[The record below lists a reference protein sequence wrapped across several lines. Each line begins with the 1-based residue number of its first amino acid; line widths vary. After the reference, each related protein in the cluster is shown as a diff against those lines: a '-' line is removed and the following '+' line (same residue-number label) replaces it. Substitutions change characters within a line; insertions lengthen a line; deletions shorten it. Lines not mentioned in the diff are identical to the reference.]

1 MYEHAE
7 QEVSDDEFKQKA
19 IISCDPEE
27 HVKRLRALTEIG
39 ATSIAVLNCSGAD
52 PEGAIRVYGE
62 KVLPALREQ

>member
-19 IISCDPEE
+19 IISSDPDE
-27 HVKRLRALTEIG
+27 HVKRLQALIEMG

-52 PEGAIRVYGE
+52 PEAAIRV
-62 KVLPALREQ
+62 